1 MRKILI
7 SILIVLLLVVSY
19 IISFKGLNVFGIDI
33 LSLKQIKDKNMELDI
48 KLKEVSTLT
57 SVDQPKA
64 ISDLNDSAKQLTI
77 AKEEYNDK
85 IIYSSSDNI
94 SLATQLKTYKTEY
107 LGIRIGNHAKKN
119 AVNLKYELMQSTSG
133 VKGLYDIY
141 FTVTGRYVSISEFV
155 ASLENDSS
163 LNFKI
168 ENFRLQPN
176 KNNTEILQATFNVKD
191 ISVEIDNINK
201 DTNNDLAQ

>member
-7 SILIVLLLVVSY
+7 SILIVLLLVASY
-19 IISFKGLNVFGIDI
+19 LIAFKGLNVFGINI
-33 LSLKQIKDKNMELDI
+33 LSLKQIKDKNDKLDVE
-48 KLKEVSTLT
+48 LKEVSTLT

-64 ISDLNDSAKQLTI
+64 ISDLNDSAKQLAI

-85 IIYSSSDNI
+85 IIYSSSDSI
-94 SLATQLKTYKTEY
+94 SIATQLKTYKTEY

-119 AVNLKYELMQSTSG
+119 EVNLKYELKQSTSG
-133 VKGLYDIY
+133 VTGLYDMY
-141 FTVTGRYVSISEFV
+141 FTVTGRYVSISEFI

-168 ENFRLQPN
+168 ENFKLQPN
-176 KNNTEILQATFNVKD
+176 ENNNEILRSTFNVKD
-191 ISVEIDNINK
+191 ISVEIDNANT
-201 DTNNDLAQ
+201 DTSNSLEQ

>member
-19 IISFKGLNVFGIDI
+19 LIAFKGLNIFGVDI
-33 LSLKQIKDKNMELDI
+33 LSLKQIKDKNAELDVG
-48 KLKEVSTLT
+48 LKEVSTLT

-64 ISDLNDSAKQLTI
+64 ISDLNDSAKQLAI

-85 IIYSSSDNI
+85 ILYSSSDTI
-94 SLATQLKTYKTEY
+94 SIATQLKTYKTEY

-119 AVNLKYELMQSTSG
+119 SVNLKYELKQSTSG
-133 VKGLYDIY
+133 VAGLYDIY

-176 KNNTEILQATFNVKD
+176 ENNTEILQATFNVKD
-191 ISVEIDNINK
+191 ISVEIDN
-201 DTNNDLAQ
+201 TNTTSSNSLSQ

>member
-1 MRKILI
+1 MRKVLI
-7 SILIVLLLVVSY
+7 SILIVLLLAVSY
-19 IISFKGLNVFGIDI
+19 LVAFKGLNVFGLEI
-33 LSLKQIKDKNMELDI
+33 LSLKEMKDKNDELDA

-94 SLATQLKTYKTEY
+94 ASATQLKTYKTEY
-107 LGIRIGNHAKKN
+107 LQIRIGNHAKKN
-119 AVNLKYELMQSTSG
+119 AVNLKYELKQSASSAAA
-133 VKGLYDIY
+133 LYDIY

-168 ENFRLQPN
+168 ENFKLQPN
-176 KNNTEILQATFNVKD
+176 EGNTEILSATFNVKD
-191 ISVEIDNINK
+191 ISVEL
-201 DTNNDLAQ
+201 DTTDTTNTVNR